1 MFELSAN
8 NTCPRSLHRCR
19 RSKRIPFYTQYIA
32 EILKNGQFSNAAASR
47 LTTNLKADV
56 ATKVF
61 LNLFPD
67 EDNQSQEAEEG
78 ESDELLSTSS
88 DDETSGDE
96 EGSDDSNM
104 AS

>member
-1 MFELSAN
+1 M
-8 NTCPRSLHRCR
+8 
-19 RSKRIPFYTQYIA
+19 KII
-32 EILKNGQFSNAAASR
+32 
-47 LTTNLKADV
+47 NLA
-56 ATKVF
+56 
-61 LNLFPD
+61 
-67 EDNQSQEAEEG
+67 QEAEEG